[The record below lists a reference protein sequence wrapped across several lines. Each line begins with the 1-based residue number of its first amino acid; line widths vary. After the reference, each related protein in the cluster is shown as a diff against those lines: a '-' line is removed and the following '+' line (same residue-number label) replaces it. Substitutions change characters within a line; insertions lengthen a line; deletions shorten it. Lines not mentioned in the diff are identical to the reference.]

1 MWTAS
6 DTWKGAG
13 CSKSGGFGMMKD
25 EDFYTLTDE
34 RVDQSIAELKELDT
48 RSPRVIDPLSN
59 FDSSNTSERRAV
71 FIISGLNDPVV
82 PPENQEAQYRT
93 F

>member
-13 CSKSGGFGMMKD
+13 CSKSGGFGIPFNEFK
-25 EDFYTLTDE
+25 TLTDD
-34 RVDQSIAELKELDT
+34 RVTQSIAELRELDT
-48 RSPRVIDPLSN
+48 RDPRVIDPLSN
-59 FDSSNTSERRAV
+59 FDSANSSERRAV

-82 PPENQEAQYRT
+82 PPENQ
-93 F
+93 

>member
-13 CSKSGGFGMMKD
+13 CSKSGGFGI
-25 EDFYTLTDE
+25 DFNEFKTLTDE
-34 RVDQSIAELKELDT
+34 RVTESIAELRELDT
-48 RSPRVIDPLSN
+48 RDPRVIDPLSN
-59 FDSSNTSERRAV
+59 FDWANSSERRAV

-82 PPENQEAQYRT
+82 PPENQ
-93 F
+93 